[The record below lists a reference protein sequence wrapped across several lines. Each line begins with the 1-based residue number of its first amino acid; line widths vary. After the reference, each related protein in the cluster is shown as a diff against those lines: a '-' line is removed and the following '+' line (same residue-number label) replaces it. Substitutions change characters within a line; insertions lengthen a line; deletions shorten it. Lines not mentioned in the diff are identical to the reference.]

1 MTVRDPGPVPPPPGR
16 TADAAAAGT
25 LAAAAEGPGGDEDR
39 THATGTHDVPPTSGD
54 APTGDAATSAPGP
67 GSGPTSGDA
76 PTGDGTTSAPGPG
89 SGPTSGDPED
99 ENATAAPRGLHWWR
113 RLPLWGRL
121 VAIST
126 VLLLVGLVLAG
137 VTGTAL
143 LKRTLVGQVDDKL
156 RTEGLAQ
163 VNNASSPPP
172 WAGSGLPTDY
182 LGVYVKDGEFGTL
195 FAPRAS
201 ALRERGLPDLPALTV
216 RQAHAREGRPFTVSS
231 DGGSQWRAV
240 AYPGTETATGEPVA
254 IIIALPLEDVSD
266 TVRSMVGILAASG
279 AVILVLGGLAS
290 WWAVRR
296 SLRPLRQIEQTAAAF
311 AAGDFSQRVP
321 PEPTSTEVGRLG
333 AALNGMLAQIEQ
345 AFAARTASE
354 ARMRRFVSD
363 ASHELR
369 TPLAAIRGYA
379 ELYRMGALTSKD
391 QVDDTFGR
399 IEGSASRMGDL
410 VEDLLSLARL
420 DERRDTRHGPV
431 DLTVVAADAVSDL
444 HALDPTRTT
453 RLVPLVEGGTTGPVV
468 VDGDEARLRQ
478 VVANLVGNVVQHTPA
493 GTPVE
498 IAVGVAERE
507 HDEPAD
513 GQPQPDGPQRT
524 GVIEVR
530 DHGPGIDP
538 EHAAR
543 VFERFY
549 RVDASRGRDSGG
561 SGLGM
566 AIVAAIVTAHDGHV
580 SLAQTP
586 GGGTTV
592 RVEIPLT
599 GGPQPQGAP
608 PSPTG

>member
-1 MTVRDPGPVPPPPGR
+1 MSLRDPGPVPPPPPRADDAREPTPDEQPFPSGR
-16 TADAAAAGT
+16 
-25 LAAAAEGPGGDEDR
+25 GPWSR
-39 THATGTHDVPPTSGD
+39 T
-54 APTGDAATSAPGP
+54 
-67 GSGPTSGDA
+67 
-76 PTGDGTTSAPGPG
+76 
-89 SGPTSGDPED
+89 
-99 ENATAAPRGLHWWR
+99 
-113 RLPLWGRL
+113 PLSGRL

-126 VLLLVGLVLAG
+126 VLLLAGLVLAG
-137 VTGTAL
+137 VTATWL
-143 LKRTLVGQVDDKL
+143 LQRTLVGQVDDKL

-163 VNNASSPPP
+163 VSATSSTSP
-172 WAGSGLPTDY
+172 WEGSGPPTDY
-182 LGVYVKDGEFGTL
+182 LGVYVKNGEFGTL
-195 FAPRAS
+195 FSPRAS
-201 ALRERGLPDLPALTV
+201 ALHERGVPDLPALTV
-216 RQAHAREGRPFTVSS
+216 AQAQARAGKPFTVSS
-231 DGGSQWRAV
+231 DTGSRWRAV
-240 AYPGTETATGEPVA
+240 AYPGTENATGEAVA
-254 IIIALPLEDVSD
+254 IIVALPLEDVSQ
-266 TVRSMVGILAASG
+266 TVRAMIGVLAASG
-279 AVILVLGGLAS
+279 AVILLLGGLAG

-296 SLRPLRQIEQTAAAF
+296 SLRPLREIEQTAAAF
-311 AAGDFSQRVP
+311 AAGDFSQRIP
-321 PEPTSTEVGRLG
+321 AAPTSTEVGRLG

-369 TPLAAIRGYA
+369 TPLAAIRGYG
-379 ELYRMGALTSKD
+379 ELYRMGALTTKE

-399 IEGSASRMGDL
+399 IEGSATRMGTL

-420 DERRDTRHGPV
+420 DERREARRDPV

-444 HALDPTRTT
+444 RALDPTRTT
-453 RLVPLVEGGTTGPVV
+453 RIVPLTSGGTTGPVV
-468 VDGDEARLRQ
+468 VQGDEAHLRQ

-498 IAVGVAERE
+498 IAVGLAQRAPGP
-507 HDEPAD
+507 DEPA
-513 GQPQPDGPQRT
+513 GPAFPV

-566 AIVAAIVTAHDGHV
+566 AIVAAIVTAHHGHV
-580 SLAQTP
+580 DLCQTP

-592 RVEIPLT
+592 RVELPVLSPATRLT
-599 GGPQPQGAP
+599 GPESRAATQSGEQSRR
-608 PSPTG
+608 SP